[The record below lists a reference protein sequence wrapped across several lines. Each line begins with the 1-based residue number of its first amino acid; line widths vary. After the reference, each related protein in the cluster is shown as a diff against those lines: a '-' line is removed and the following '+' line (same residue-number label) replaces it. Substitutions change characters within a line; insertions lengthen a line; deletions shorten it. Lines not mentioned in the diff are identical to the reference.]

1 MGGGSSKSNPVDM
14 TPGAFKDLQQPFAN
28 VLAQLLGVRQNAPAG
43 GGGTGGTGGTGGV
56 PAGGTMSGGGATRSG
71 PLDLMSALNNRGPG
85 KYVIEERSG
94 NDERYRV
101 WRPDTTPQATGQQG
115 NGTSQ
120 PNLGTGNPNDIL
132 GGIPFYQG
140 PLKADIGANEQALL
154 NQLMGLT
161 NGTGGGSTTAGPN
174 SEALDYLSKVMQGQF
189 MGPNATPA
197 SLQQFAQMLQGA
209 QQTTGYQANE
219 ANPFLNAAIE
229 AAQRPT
235 LQGLE
240 ETLSRTL
247 PGRFTQAG
255 QFTQPQGSS
264 AFDRAAAI
272 ASRGAGDAMA
282 DIATN
287 LSFATME
294 AERGRQFEAQE
305 GARKRE
311 SEALTG
317 ELQRIFQGQQGERD
331 RQNEAAGLT
340 SQVKAQEVDTLVKN
354 LQAQALPRLIEEF
367 GIERGMEVFNNRMN
381 GLLSALGIT
390 AGVTQ
395 PTIAQQSKSTQKPN
409 IMPLFG

>member
-1 MGGGSSKSNPVDM
+1 M
-14 TPGAFKDLQQPFAN
+14 TPGAFKNLQQPFAN
-28 VLAQLLGVRQNAPAG
+28 VLAQLLGGGSAGFAASGAGQFPGQNTAPAG
-43 GGGTGGTGGTGGV
+43 GTMTGGGATRQGGTNTIARGQPGYGVGEGSYKTVERGGNDERYRLWVPATPAANGGTGGTGGT
-56 PAGGTMSGGGATRSG
+56 PQPTG
-71 PLDLMSALNNRGPG
+71 PF
-85 KYVIEERSG
+85 
-94 NDERYRV
+94 
-101 WRPDTTPQATGQQG
+101 
-115 NGTSQ
+115 
-120 PNLGTGNPNDIL
+120 NPNDIL

-140 PLKADIGANEQALL
+140 PTKADIGANEQTLL
-154 NQLMGLT
+154 NQLMGLSG
-161 NGTGGGSTTAGPN
+161 NGTGGTTAGPN

-189 MGPNATPA
+189 MGPNASPGGLEA
-197 SLQQFAQMLQGA
+197 FAQMFKGA
-209 QQTTGYQANE
+209 QQEGGYNATDM
-219 ANPFLNAAIE
+219 NPFLNAAIE

-272 ASRGAGDAMA
+272 ATRGAGDSMA

-287 LSFATME
+287 LSYATME

-340 SQVKAQEVDTLVKN
+340 SQVKAQEMDTLVKN

-409 IMPLFG
+409 ILPLLG

>member
-1 MGGGSSKSNPVDM
+1 MGGGSSKSTPVDM
-14 TPGAFKDLQQPFAN
+14 TPGAFKQLQQPFAN
-28 VLAQLLGVRQNAPAG
+28 VLAQLLG
-43 GGGTGGTGGTGGV
+43 GGT
-56 PAGGTMSGGGATRSG
+56 AGFAASGAGQFPGQSTAMSGGGAVRAGTTSG
-71 PLDLMSALNNRGPG
+71 GTIARGMPGYGVGPG
-85 KYVIEERSG
+85 EFIF
-94 NDERYRV
+94 DERGGSDERKKL
-101 WRPDTTPQATGQQG
+101 WKPAQAT
-115 NGTSQ
+115 Q
-120 PNLGTGNPNDIL
+120 PTTQPGTGTTQPTGPFNPNDIL

-140 PLKADIGANEQALL
+140 PTKADIGANEQTLL

-161 NGTGGGSTTAGPN
+161 GSGTGGTTAGPN
-174 SEALDYLSKVMQGQF
+174 SEALAYLSKVMGGDF
-189 MGPNATPA
+189 MGANATPE
-197 SLQQFAQMLQGA
+197 SLTSFAQMLQGA
-209 QQTTGYQANE
+209 AQQPGYQANE

-235 LQGLE
+235 IQALE

-272 ASRGAGDAMA
+272 ATRGAGDALA

-287 LSFATME
+287 LSYATME

-305 GARKRE
+305 GARARE

-317 ELQRIFQGQQGERD
+317 ELQRIFQGQQAERD

-409 IMPLFG
+409 ILPALG